1 MKPIALLV
9 LVTIAASALAAA
21 QETGTSPADH
31 AWQTSQ
37 HSDPAGTYT
46 FTRFTLAG
54 RFVGSSLANSPA
66 ITVDCIP
73 RGASSHAKFL
83 TADLLVGTNLKIDW
97 VEPEEIR
104 GTSYFPKVGVEYRL
118 DGASAG
124 GQQEWQA
131 GTDRVP
137 TGKPSDQ
144 ASATIPKD
152 ALKRILRAHTVSITA
167 EDAQGAPLQMQ
178 FDIPDTAS
186 LRAACRVDE

>member
-1 MKPIALLV
+1 MKPISLLV
-9 LVTIAASALAAA
+9 LATVAASTLAVAQQMGASAA
-21 QETGTSPADH
+21 DP

-54 RFVGSSLANSPA
+54 RFVGSSLTNSPA

-73 RGASSHAKFL
+73 RGASSHAKYL
-83 TADLLVGTNLKIDW
+83 TADLLVGTTLKIDW

-104 GTSYFPKVGVEYRL
+104 GTNYFPKVGVEYRL
-118 DGASAG
+118 DGAAAG
-124 GQQEWQA
+124 GHQEWQA

-144 ASATIPKD
+144 VSATIPKD
-152 ALKRILRAHTVSITA
+152 ALKRILRAHTVTITA
-167 EDAQGAPLQMQ
+167 ADAQGAPLQMQ
-178 FDIPDTAS
+178 FDIPDTTS